1 MNGNRTNKITL
12 IYCGKEFDHYTYNG
26 NGVHRY
32 FFIDKQYTFYEFYD
46 RGGYRIESTL
56 SRCKLGTSVNV
67 TWKRYGETWKKI
79 ILDAEAAEEK
89 AVQNEKQF

>member
-1 MNGNRTNKITL
+1 MSKNENNTITL

-46 RGGYRIESTL
+46 RGGYRIESIL
-56 SRCKLGTSVNV
+56 SRCKPGTSVNV

-79 ILDAEAAEEK
+79 ILDVADAVADPHKNFK
-89 AVQNEKQF
+89 A